1 MLCFDLEIFKT
12 FELKYIL
19 EWKYKCNIFILIRY
33 FLSVFFFKSYFNEL
47 SFSVYSFLFISEN
60 FQTGRENNW
69 EPLPQSF

>member
-1 MLCFDLEIFKT
+1 MLCFDFEIFKT

-19 EWKYKCNIFILIRY
+19 EWKYKWNIFILIRY
-33 FLSVFFFKSYFNEL
+33 FFKFFFLKSSFNEL